1 MADRPIGR
9 ILPTDRSAVKLI
21 FAGSLADR
29 RRRATPWLLLNRA
42 ATVGIVSRLAVAL
55 AVLLAPL
62 AVSQAQTCPAD
73 CSGDNQVVVNELIA
87 CVGIVLQ
94 GGPSSACPACDGND
108 DGAVAINELI
118 AGVNSALDGCTPRD
132 LADLEP
138 VSARFRSTTPSCIN
152 DTSEIALT
160 LEVCV
165 ANRGTVASGPFD
177 LHVLGEPFARIPGL
191 AIDEQTCLEGPYV
204 PFSIDVLV
212 DASEEVQESDERDNL
227 RSFNIAQPTPPP
239 FCTATPTVTPTADVT
254 DTATETPTETPTA
267 TVEPTI

>member
-1 MADRPIGR
+1 M
-9 ILPTDRSAVKLI
+9 
-21 FAGSLADR
+21 
-29 RRRATPWLLLNRA
+29 
-42 ATVGIVSRLAVAL
+42 SRLAVSLVLFL
-55 AVLLAPL
+55 ATVAP
-62 AVSQAQTCPAD
+62 AVGQICPAD
-73 CSGDNQVVVNELIA
+73 CSGDDQVVVNELIA

-108 DGAVAINELI
+108 DGTVAINELI
-118 AGVNSALDGCTPRD
+118 AGVNSALDGCATRD

-152 DTSEIALT
+152 DTSEIELT

-165 ANRGTVASGPFD
+165 ANSGTLASGPFD

-191 AIDEQTCLEGPYV
+191 AAGEQTCLEGPYV

-212 DASEEVQESDERDNL
+212 DAGEEVDESDERDNF

-239 FCTATPTVTPTADVT
+239 FCTATPTVTPTPDVT
-254 DTATETPTETPTA
+254 ETATETPTPDITETATETPTATPTETPTA
-267 TVEPTI
+267 TVEPTV